1 MKIIEDLH
9 IHTKFSKD
17 SKEEP
22 EKYLPVA
29 IERGIEYLGFSEH
42 IDLDPLDKDFGYY
55 NYDAALASYKGLNRK
70 YGNALN
76 FLFATELTYQSTL
89 EESIKQTLEGR
100 PYDYVI
106 GSVHRFE
113 GFTISGPHGLRYFE
127 GKDEQSAYNI
137 YFEEVL
143 KMVQM
148 GFFEILGHLDVIK
161 RYGIKYYGSFVA
173 ERYKGI
179 IMEILREV
187 VKRGQVIE
195 INSSGFRRGVNE
207 QYPSNDIL
215 EMYREAGGEEV
226 VIGSDAHNVR
236 DFGAYLEETVENA
249 LSVYD
254 FEVIAFK
261 KKEKIR
267 LCRLSELFTYNNI

>member
-55 NYDAALASYKGLNRK
+55 NYGEALASYKELNRK

-106 GSVHRFE
+106 GSVHRLE

-127 GKDEQSAYNI
+127 VKDEQSSYNI

-161 RYGIKYYGSFVA
+161 RYGIKYYGPFVA
-173 ERYKGI
+173 ERYKDI

-195 INSSGFRRGVNE
+195 INSSGFRQGVNE

-215 EMYREAGGEEV
+215 EMYREAGGEEL

-236 DFGAYLEETVENA
+236 DFGAYLEEAVENA

-254 FEVIAFK
+254 FEVVAFK